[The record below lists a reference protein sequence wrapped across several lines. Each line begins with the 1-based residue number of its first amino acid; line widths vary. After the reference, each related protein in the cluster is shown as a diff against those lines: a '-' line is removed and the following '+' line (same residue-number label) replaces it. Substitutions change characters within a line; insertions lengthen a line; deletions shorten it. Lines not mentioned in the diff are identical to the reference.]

1 MERPVGDGR
10 ILVRDVA
17 VQRLDGK
24 EQRVLKSRG
33 GQFVNGWGIVEQGGR
48 RTQEMARAGSNTKS
62 RSGLKILPKMKG
74 WADHKSDLACVRT
87 VRRGEGA
94 VAWSLSTDRSCWLL
108 PLATGDGRGRMFC
121 ESVKVAGANKY

>member
-33 GQFVNGWGIVEQGGR
+33 GQFVNGWGIVEQGGK
-48 RTQEMARAGSNTKS
+48 EDAGNGQGWIEHEITERIEDTAKNEGMG
-62 RSGLKILPKMKG
+62 RPQIGSGLRQDGPK
-74 WADHKSDLACVRT
+74 R
-87 VRRGEGA
+87 
-94 VAWSLSTDRSCWLL
+94 
-108 PLATGDGRGRMFC
+108 
-121 ESVKVAGANKY
+121 